1 MRRLYK
7 SRKNKVIDGVCGG
20 IAEYF
25 AVDPV
30 LVRIIFVILFFMGG
44 TSILAYIIAMI
55 IIPKEPLE
63 SVEEPKPELERKEG
77 ETTGTVGEANAEPVP
92 ARSTSSYA
100 TSGALV
106 IGILL
111 VLFGAIAI
119 MDNFHWFG
127 GIFWW
132 ARHHFWDYVIPG
144 FIIAAGLALII
155 KGVEK

>member
-1 MRRLYK
+1 MKRLYK

-63 SVEEPKPELERKEG
+63 SVQEQKPEIERIEG
-77 ETTGTVGEANAEPVP
+77 ETTGTTSTP
-92 ARSTSSYA
+92 ADPAPSRTASSFA

-111 VLFGAIAI
+111 VLFGTIAI

-132 ARHHFWDYVIPG
+132 ARHHFWDYIIPG